1 MIERKEQKTNDTWD
15 LSALTQSPEA
25 WDKDVAALRSRL
37 GELEEY
43 KGRLGESS
51 DTLYSALNKLGAKH
65 VRTFCCAGGVKN
77 LKAAAFH
84 KRAYIAC
91 RQYGF
96 KLHFV
101 KGTFYLLQQFFW
113 YSVLHIA
120 KAHIGMAFVTL

>member
-51 DTLYSALNKLGAKH
+51 DTLYSALNKLF
-65 VRTFCCAGGVKN
+65 T
-77 LKAAAFH
+77 
-84 KRAYIAC
+84 I
-91 RQYGF
+91 
-96 KLHFV
+96 
-101 KGTFYLLQQFFW
+101 LQE
-113 YSVLHIA
+113 A
-120 KAHIGMAFVTL
+120 E